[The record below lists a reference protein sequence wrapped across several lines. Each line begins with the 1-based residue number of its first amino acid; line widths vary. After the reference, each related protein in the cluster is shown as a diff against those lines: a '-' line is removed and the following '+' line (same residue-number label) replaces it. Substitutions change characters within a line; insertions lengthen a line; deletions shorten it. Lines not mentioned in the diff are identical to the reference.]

1 METST
6 RITVPLSQPERA
18 ALFASAQNA
27 FRDPRAQA
35 RYLLR
40 LVLLGAEESP
50 PAAPTNSNRA
60 GDVLADTSAA
70 ADVSTIPSHP

>member
-1 METST
+1 MAIE
-6 RITVPLSQPERA
+6 RITVVLDSAEAA
-18 ALFASAQNA
+18 ALRNA
-27 FRDPRAQA
+27 ARADLRRPRDQVRHI
-35 RYLLR
+35 LR
-40 LVLLGAEESP
+40 LALLGAEESP